1 MELNMTGYS
10 ERFLYPGLPKRK
22 LYRSI
27 IDFYLL
33 SDKGSDNSIT
43 VSRYLFSFAGP
54 HSWYVCQ
61 ASCNNELCSSLSEIY
76 SSGKSVVL
84 TKLIVH
90 TVMSIWQ
97 WTSGHVR
104 SELHY
109 VQLEMSLHLFSVH
122 LFIENSLHIHLV
134 TDNSTNACICSQF
147 VIEKL
152 AFFFF
157 SLVGHH
163 ECSF

>member
-90 TVMSIWQ
+90 FCIIPLYYVLFRLLVLQCPSG
-97 WTSGHVR
+97 SGHQDM
-104 SELHY
+104 SEASY
-109 VQLEMSLHLFSVH
+109 NM
-122 LFIENSLHIHLV
+122 
-134 TDNSTNACICSQF
+134 
-147 VIEKL
+147 
-152 AFFFF
+152 F
-157 SLVGHH
+157 SLKLVYI
-163 ECSF
+163 CFLYIYL

>member
-54 HSWYVCQ
+54 HPWHVCQ
-61 ASCNNELCSSLSEIY
+61 ASCNNGLCRRESSLA
-76 SSGKSVVL
+76 GFLKSTAMVNL
-84 TKLIVH
+84 L
-90 TVMSIWQ
+90 S
-97 WTSGHVR
+97 
-104 SELHY
+104 
-109 VQLEMSLHLFSVH
+109 
-122 LFIENSLHIHLV
+122 
-134 TDNSTNACICSQF
+134 
-147 VIEKL
+147 
-152 AFFFF
+152 
-157 SLVGHH
+157 
-163 ECSF
+163 